1 MKKNKKHCCWLT
13 LLCFTLLLGSCASK
27 KSVLAPDADWSTV
40 SPDVFMHGV
49 VANAPD
55 FDQFSAKMRLIVS
68 YGDDDLS
75 VGGSIKMKK
84 DEVIQLSLVAVG
96 IVEAARI
103 ELTPKRILL
112 LDRIGR
118 RYVEVKYD
126 ELDFLK
132 SCKADFYTLQSL
144 FWNELF
150 LPGVKHVQ
158 AKDIDRFHFHRGDS
172 LVTLSVDAGK
182 RIAYNFFTA
191 LKNGQLDA
199 STVQVESKRGAD
211 YRLDWS
217 YGKFYSLENRMFPS
231 VMNLSLAGTRNP
243 MKASFIFSRW
253 NTEVTYQPVKIPQR
267 YKQVEVDEILK
278 YLLNI

>member
-1 MKKNKKHCCWLT
+1 MKKNKKYCGWLS
-13 LLCFTLLLGSCASK
+13 LLCLVLLLGSCASK
-27 KSVLAPDADWSTV
+27 KSALAPDADWNTV
-40 SPDVFMHGV
+40 SPDAFKYGV

-103 ELTPKRILL
+103 EFTPKRILL
-112 LDRIGR
+112 LDRIGK

-126 ELDFLK
+126 ELEFLK
-132 SCKADFYTLQSL
+132 SSKIDFYTLQAL

-158 AKDIDRFHFHRGDS
+158 TKDIDRFHFHRDENQ
-172 LVTLSVDAGK
+172 VILSVDSGK
-182 RIAYNFFTA
+182 RIAYNFLAA

-199 STVQVESKRGAD
+199 STVQVESKNGAD

-231 VMNLSLAGTRNP
+231 VMNLSLAGIQNP

-267 YKQVEVDEILK
+267 YKQVDADEILK